1 MKYVLVTGAAGFIG
15 AAVAKAMQQYGF
27 IVVTVDNL
35 STGFRSNVP
44 EGVIFIEG
52 NCQDDKLIDSLA
64 IYKFEAIF
72 HIAGQSSGEISF
84 DNPIYDLESNS
95 SSTLL
100 LLKLAL
106 KVNCNKFIYASTMS
120 IYGYLGDH
128 AVSEEEEKN
137 PASFYGVGKFASE
150 HYLRLYA
157 KYGINSYAMRLFTV
171 YGPGQNMD
179 NLRQGMVSIF
189 LAQANTKSDIQIKG
203 SLDRY
208 RDFIYIDD
216 VVSAF
221 IAAFS
226 SDLKGHHYFNVCT
239 GKKTTVGELISNI
252 INLFPRKITS
262 HIKDKTEGD
271 IMGIHGDNTKIK
283 NDLDWYPKYSLNQG
297 LKKMYE
303 WLNKKVK

>member
-1 MKYVLVTGAAGFIG
+1 MKYILVTGAAGFIG
-15 AAVAKAMQQYGF
+15 AAVAKALQQKGF
-27 IVVTVDNL
+27 TVVTVDNL
-35 STGFRSNVP
+35 STGFRSNIP
-44 EGVIFIEG
+44 KDVIFIEG
-52 NCQDDKLIDSLA
+52 DCQDTKLIEGLSV
-64 IYKFEAIF
+64 YKFEAIF

-84 DNPIYDLESNS
+84 DNPIYDLESNT

-106 KVNCNKFIYASTMS
+106 KVHCTKFIYASTMS

-128 AVSEEEEKN
+128 TVTEEEEKQ
-137 PASFYGVGKFASE
+137 PVSFYGVGKFASE
-150 HYLRLYA
+150 QYLRLYA

-216 VVSAF
+216 VVAAF

-226 SDLKGHHYFNVCT
+226 SGLKGYYYFNVCT
-239 GKKTTVGELISNI
+239 GKKTTVGELISSI
-252 INLFPRKITS
+252 IDLFPRKITF
-262 HIKDKTEGD
+262 HIKDITEGD

-283 NDLDWYPKYSLNQG
+283 TILHWSPQYNLKQG
-297 LKKMYE
+297 LKKMYD
-303 WLNKKVK
+303 WLNKC